1 MTASPALTA
10 SPTSERTLRRVLAAD
25 ALVGLVA
32 SVALLGATELYAR
45 LTGLPA
51 DVLRDV
57 GLALVGYV
65 VALAWASRARPLPRR
80 AVRVLVVA
88 NWAWV
93 AASAVLLATLP
104 ATPFGV
110 VYVTGQAAVVAGFA
124 VAEARGLTRLPD
136 SSAP

>member
-10 SPTSERTLRRVLAAD
+10 APTSERTLRRILAAD

-32 SVALLGATELYAR
+32 AVGLLAATDLYAR
-45 LTGLPA
+45 LTGLPVP
-51 DVLRDV
+51 VLRVV
-57 GLALVGYV
+57 GLLLLGYV
-65 VALAWASRARPLPRR
+65 VALAWTSRARPLRRR
-80 AVRVLVVA
+80 AVGALVVA

-93 AASAVLLATLP
+93 AASAVLVVTVP

-110 VYVTGQAAVVAGFA
+110 VYVVGQAVVVAGFA
-124 VAEARGLTRLPD
+124 VAEARSLRD

>member
-1 MTASPALTA
+1 MTTTPALTA
-10 SPTSERTLRRVLAAD
+10 APTTERTLRRVLATD
-25 ALVGLVA
+25 ALVGAGAAVGLLVA
-32 SVALLGATELYAR
+32 TDLYTR

-51 DVLRDV
+51 GVVRGV

-65 VALAWASRARPLPRR
+65 VALTWTSRARPLRRR
-80 AVRVLVVA
+80 AVGALVVA

-93 AASAVLLATLP
+93 AASAVLAATIP

-110 VYVTGQAAVVAGFA
+110 AYVIGQAVVVSGFA
-124 VAEARGLTRLPD
+124 VAEARGLRD

>member
-1 MTASPALTA
+1 MTTSPALTA
-10 SPTSERTLRRVLAAD
+10 APTSERTLRRVLAAD

-32 SVALLGATELYAR
+32 AIALLAATELYAR
-45 LTGLPA
+45 LTGLPTP
-51 DVLRDV
+51 VLRGV

-80 AVRVLVVA
+80 AVGALVVA

-93 AASAVLLATLP
+93 AASAVLLAMLP

-110 VYVTGQAAVVAGFA
+110 VYVIGQAVVVAGFA
-124 VAEARGLTRLPD
+124 VAEARGLARLPD

>member
-10 SPTSERTLRRVLAAD
+10 APTSERTLRRVLAAD

-32 SVALLGATELYAR
+32 AVGLLAATDLYAR
-45 LTGLPA
+45 LTGLPEQ
-51 DVLRDV
+51 VLRVV
-57 GLALVGYV
+57 GLALIGYV
-65 VALAWASRARPLPRR
+65 VALVWTSRARPLRRR
-80 AVRVLVVA
+80 AVRALVVA

-93 AASAVLLATLP
+93 AASAVLIVTTP

-110 VYVTGQAAVVAGFA
+110 VYVIGQAVVVAGFA
-124 VAEARGLTRLPD
+124 VAEARGLAGLPD